1 MAELHSWEEVY
12 SSGRA
17 VGGFVT
23 LVNRFTVPGGWIYV
37 HTVMR
42 SRTFGRDDV
51 FTSSAFVPSPQ
62 GERSQRV

>member
-17 VGGFVT
+17 IEGITT
-23 LVNRFTVPGGWIYV
+23 LVHRFSVPGGWIYS
-37 HTVMR
+37 HTIMR

-51 FTSSAFVPSPQ
+51 FTSSTFVPTPQ
-62 GERSQRV
+62 AERPR